1 MNILFL
7 TQIFFF
13 LYNITTA
20 ITASGNTMMIIYT
33 KYTRVNGDKRLKE
46 FDTF

>member
-1 MNILFL
+1 MNILL
-7 TQIFFF
+7 PTQIFFF
-13 LYNITTA
+13 LYSITTTV
-20 ITASGNTMMIIYT
+20 TASGNTMMIIYT